1 MATAQ
6 VYIGVD
12 VSKATLDICT
22 SDGEAWQSPNDDDAM
37 DALCTRVAALQPA
50 LVVLEATGGY
60 ELRAVA
66 ALAASALPVAVAN
79 PRQVREFARSIG
91 RLAKTDSIDAQVLA
105 RFGVATQPEPR
116 PLPDAATRELEAL
129 ITRRRQLVAMITA
142 EETRLATA
150 PTITRK
156 QIKAHIGWL
165 RRQLAKVDADIDGMV
180 RRSPIWRAKDDLLRS
195 VPGVGKATS
204 RTLLALLPELGTLKE
219 KQIAMLVGVAPLN
232 RDSGT
237 FRGRRTV
244 WGGRARVRT
253 ALYMAALVASRR
265 NPTLQAFYTRLRAA
279 GKPGKVALIACIHKL
294 LIILNAM
301 MRDNRHWDASHA
313 IPA

>member
-180 RRSPIWRAKDDLLRS
+180 RRSPIWR
-195 VPGVGKATS
+195 KATS